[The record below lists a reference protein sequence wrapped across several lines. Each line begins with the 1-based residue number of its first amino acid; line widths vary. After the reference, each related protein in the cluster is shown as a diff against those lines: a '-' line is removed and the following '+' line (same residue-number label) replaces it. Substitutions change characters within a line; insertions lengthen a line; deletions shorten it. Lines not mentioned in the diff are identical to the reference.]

1 MAGHP
6 KSGMEVDV
14 SLYKVV
20 GGRAMRRCYDYT
32 DTATAIHTF
41 KILLTGY
48 GRLQNGPQFFG
59 ATLIKRSSLFL

>member
-20 GGRAMRRCYDYT
+20 GSRAMRRCYDYT

-41 KILLTGY
+41 KILLMGY
-48 GRLQNGPQFFG
+48 GR
-59 ATLIKRSSLFL
+59 